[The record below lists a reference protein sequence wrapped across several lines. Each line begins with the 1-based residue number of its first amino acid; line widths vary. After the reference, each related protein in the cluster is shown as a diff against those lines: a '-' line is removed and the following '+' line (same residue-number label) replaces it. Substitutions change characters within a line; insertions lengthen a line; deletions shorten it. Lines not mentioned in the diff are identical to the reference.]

1 MQKGDALSFGA
12 DARHFVDETDGR
24 RATAREGRV
33 QIVDDEA
40 DVMNARTSFSDELS
54 DWRVRRVGLEQLDEC
69 VAGGKSGDARS
80 IGIVER
86 HVGQLQDVAIERK
99 QLVEPAHGDA
109 DMGDARAAAR
119 RLRQE
124 NVG

>member
-1 MQKGDALSFGA
+1 MQKSDPLSFGA
-12 DARHFVDETDGR
+12 DTWRLVDETDAGG
-24 RATAREGRV
+24 ATAREGRV

-40 DVMNARTSFSDELS
+40 DVMNPRSSFGDELS

-69 VAGGKSGDARS
+69 VTGGESGDARS

-86 HVGQLQDVAIERK
+86 HVGQLQHVAIEWK
-99 QLVEPAHGDA
+99 ELVEPAHGDA
-109 DMGDARAAAR
+109 DMGDPRAAAR

-124 NVG
+124 HVG